1 MNTKVKSVILTLC
14 ALTVVAAT
22 VLATLAYLTDKETV
36 VNTFTVGN
44 VDISLQ
50 ETDVDGDGDQS
61 GNSYHIVP
69 GKTYKKDPTVTV
81 NAGSEESYVRMIL
94 TIHNNSAVKA
104 IIADGKNGL
113 DGYTDLFGGWNE
125 NAWLYYGSVD
135 NAEDDTVSLEFR
147 YYQTVDGYD
156 AEGNESDE
164 VLPALFDTLI
174 IPGTLNGG
182 ELASLYENGFKIV
195 VHGHAIQSA
204 TFENDEDGAWAA
216 FDAQIGQ

>member
-1 MNTKVKSVILTLC
+1 MNTKVKSVILALC

-94 TIHNNSAVKA
+94 TIHNSSAVKA
-104 IIADGKNGL
+104 IIADSKNGL
-113 DGYTDLFGGWNE
+113 NGYTDLFGGWNE
-125 NAWLYYGSVD
+125 NAWLHYGSVD

>member
-1 MNTKVKSVILTLC
+1 MNTKVKSVILILC
-14 ALTVVAAT
+14 ALTVAAAT

-50 ETDVDGDGDQS
+50 ETDADGDGDQS
-61 GNSYHIVP
+61 GNNYHIIP
-69 GKTYKKDPTVTV
+69 GKTYEKDPTVTV
-81 NAGSEESYVRMIL
+81 KSSSEEAYVRMIL
-94 TIHNNSAVKA
+94 TVHNNSAVKA

-113 DGYTDLFGGWNE
+113 DGYADLFGGWDE
-125 NAWLYYGSVD
+125 SVWLYHG
-135 NAEDDTVSLEFR
+135 AEENDEENTVSLEYR

-156 AEGNESDE
+156 AEGNASDE

-174 IPGTLNGG
+174 IPGTLNGE

-195 VHGHAIQSA
+195 VYGHAIQSA

-216 FDAQIGQ
+216 FDAQAS